1 MRSPAGNQKRKQRN
15 ERFRENQAANG
26 LKQISITVPASL
38 TDRFKALAKWA
49 CDTGSFPEQPELI
62 DGLAPQAATPRPA
75 SGAPSFAQL
84 QVEHRALMEQAVQLE
99 ARLTHEEGMKHG
111 LQRAHAEE
119 MLRLQTRYDCAQ
131 QYLHSL
137 KAQLRQ
143 AAEETAMDP
152 DNRSPWTNFL
162 GFGSGFAIG
171 AMVAIGLS
179 LAFWRLMS
187 AS

>member
-1 MRSPAGNQKRKQRN
+1 MKHYWPAASPPQKVWVRSPAGNQKRKQRN

-119 MLRLQTRYDCAQ
+119 
-131 QYLHSL
+131 
-137 KAQLRQ
+137 
-143 AAEETAMDP
+143 TAMDP